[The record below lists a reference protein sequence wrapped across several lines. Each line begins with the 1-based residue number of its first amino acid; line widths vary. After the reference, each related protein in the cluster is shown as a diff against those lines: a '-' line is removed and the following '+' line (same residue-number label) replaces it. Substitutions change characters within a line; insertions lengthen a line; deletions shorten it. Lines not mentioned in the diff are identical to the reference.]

1 MSWAVELSEY
11 EISFSPRT
19 SIKSQSLA
27 DFMVELTSLPG
38 EAPTQKWILSV
49 DGSSNLKG
57 SGAGVV
63 LEGPGGMVLEYSL
76 RFGFSTSNNQ
86 AEYEALLAGLRLA
99 LEVGVTHLLV
109 RTDS

>member
-1 MSWAVELSEY
+1 MKTNFPLKQVFKKPDLAGRMVSWAVELSEY

-27 DFMVELTSLPG
+27 DFMVELVSPPG
-38 EAPTQKWILSV
+38 KDSTQRWILSV

-63 LEGPGGMVLEYSL
+63 LEGPGEMVLE
-76 RFGFSTSNNQ
+76 
-86 AEYEALLAGLRLA
+86 
-99 LEVGVTHLLV
+99 
-109 RTDS
+109 